1 MQVAADYELFAR
13 IAELGSISAAAARLG
28 ISVPMASKRLA
39 RLEARLGTRLINR
52 STRRLVL
59 TAAGQQFRDD
69 VAAILDAIEAAE
81 ERLVG
86 STRRIAGPLRVS
98 APTSFGRMHVAP
110 YLRPFCDTH
119 PDVDLELN
127 LTDALVDL
135 MADGVDIAL
144 RIARIEAPAPGVT
157 LLAPNAR
164 VLCASPDYLAREGS
178 PRTLRDLARHR
189 RLAADGQSPWRLSG
203 VDGPVLFEPRSVVRT
218 NSSEVV
224 RELALAGM
232 GIALRSLWDV
242 HGDLAAGRLV
252 RVLPQ
257 WQGQTDVHIHAVTLP
272 GPAPAARVSAFVSYL
287 AALYQ
292 PTPPWA

>member
-1 MQVAADYELFAR
+1 MQAAADYELFAR

-110 YLRPFCDTH
+110 YLRPFCDAH
-119 PDVDLELN
+119 PDVELELN

-144 RIARIEAPAPGVT
+144 RIARIEAPTPGVT

-164 VLCASPDYLAREGS
+164 VLCASPDYLARAGT

-203 VDGPVLFEPRSVVRT
+203 VEGPVQFDPRSVVRT

-257 WQGQTDVHIHAVTLP
+257 WQGLTDVHIHAVTLP
-272 GPAPAARVSAFVSYL
+272 GPAPAARVGAFVGYL
-287 AALYQ
+287 AGLYR

>member
-1 MQVAADYELFAR
+1 MKLLQ
-13 IAELGSISAAAARLG
+13 RL
-28 ISVPMASKRLA
+28 LA
-39 RLEARLGTRLINR
+39 RLFKSHRPARP
-52 STRRLVL
+52 
-59 TAAGQQFRDD
+59 AAFAPPAARHLDLPDGQG
-69 VAAILDAIEAAE
+69 VAV
-81 ERLVG
+81 R
-86 STRRIAGPLRVS
+86 AG
-98 APTSFGRMHVAP
+98 
-110 YLRPFCDTH
+110 
-119 PDVDLELN
+119 
-127 LTDALVDL
+127 
-135 MADGVDIAL
+135 
-144 RIARIEAPAPGVT
+144 
-157 LLAPNAR
+157 R

-292 PTPPWA
+292 PAPPWA

>member
-59 TAAGQQFRDD
+59 TPAGLQFRDD

-86 STRRIAGPLRVS
+86 STRRVAGPLRVS

-110 YLRPFCDTH
+110 YLRPFCDAH
-119 PDVDLELN
+119 PDVELELN

-135 MADGVDIAL
+135 MADGVDVAL

-157 LLAPNAR
+157 PLVPNAR
-164 VLCASPDYLAREGS
+164 VLCASPDYLARHGT

-203 VDGPVLFEPRSVVRT
+203 PDGPVVFEPRSVVRT

-257 WQGQTDVHIHAVTLP
+257 WQGLTDVHIHAVTLP
-272 GPAPAARVSAFVSYL
+272 GPAQPVRVSAFIAYL
-287 AALYQ
+287 AGLYQ
-292 PTPPWA
+292 PTAPWA